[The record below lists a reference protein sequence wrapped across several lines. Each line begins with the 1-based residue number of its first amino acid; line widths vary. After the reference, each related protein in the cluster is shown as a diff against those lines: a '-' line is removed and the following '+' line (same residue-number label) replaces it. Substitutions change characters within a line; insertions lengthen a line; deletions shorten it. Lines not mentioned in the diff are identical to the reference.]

1 MRERGYVKTAV
12 VQKLLDTLWLRTLA
26 RTKKLEAVESVN
38 FIIIIMQLLEN
49 NILSSDRCVRRH
61 HDKENYLAFLLKQF
75 TSDSDELP
83 QRFAVILQFHL

>member
-12 VQKLLDTLWLRTLA
+12 VQKLDILA
-26 RTKKLEAVESVN
+26 AYTGTYSTNKLEAVESVN
-38 FIIIIMQLLEN
+38 FIIMEN

-75 TSDSDELP
+75 TCDSDELS